1 MDILHRDFV
10 GHSFIWWQGVVE
22 DNLDPLK
29 LGRCRVRIL
38 GFHTSDK
45 KDIPTDK
52 LPWAYPIQPITSA
65 AISGIGQSPTGLV
78 PGSWV
83 VGFFRDGANSQEP
96 VIFGSIGGIPEEKA
110 NKEKGFNDPRIS
122 KDLKLIP
129 RDEFKIQQYPVD
141 GQGAILQNMP
151 EGKTY
156 PKHTGGGPHRSRLD
170 EQDTNRLAR
179 GDCEKKDRERC
190 TGITGSAGS
199 DECTGKMIDETII
212 GLKRRTAK
220 RKIPTALEPSRKK
233 SVPAADPAVGGSVR
247 TKSPDGPEWDERRSE
262 YAAKYPYN
270 HVRESES
277 GHTWECD
284 DTPGAERIT
293 EYHRSGT
300 HYEIFPDGSKVERI
314 VRDNY
319 TVILKDNHV
328 QIDGNTYVTID
339 KALRI
344 LQNTD
349 QESGKNFDV
358 QVGQGANV
366 NVEVMR
372 GSVNLT
378 LHEGDYNAYVNGNY
392 TLDVTGNMTERI
404 GKKRFSHSGD
414 NTHIKTN
421 KTYILEAAKNILE
434 SCGGFRDM
442 KTGLYTALKSGQYH
456 RFVSKADT
464 IIRGATIQLN

>member
-1 MDILHRDFV
+1 MDIMHRDFL

-22 DNLDPLK
+22 DNLDPMK

-83 VGFFRDGANSQEP
+83 VGFFRDGANAQEP
-96 VIFGSIGGIPEEKA
+96 VILGSIGGIPEEKA
-110 NKEKGFNDPRIS
+110 DIKTGFNDPRTS
-122 KDLKLIP
+122 EQLKCP
-129 RDEFKIQQYPVD
+129 PKDEFTIQEYPDD
-141 GQGAILQNMP
+141 GTGAILEN
-151 EGKTY
+151 EEYAKSY
-156 PKHTGGGPHRSRLD
+156 PKHIGGGPHRARLN
-170 EQDTNRLAR
+170 EQDTNRLAC
-179 GDCEKKDRERC
+179 GCKVE
-190 TGITGSAGS
+190 
-199 DECTGKMIDETII
+199 ETII
-212 GLKRRTAK
+212 GLKRTTAK
-220 RKIPTALEPSRKK
+220 QSVPTALQSSRSK
-233 SVPAADPAVGGSVR
+233 SVPSVNPAVGGSVR
-247 TKSPDGPEWDERRSE
+247 TKSPDGPVWDERQSE

-366 NVEVMR
+366 NVEVMQ

-378 LHEGDYNAYVNGNY
+378 LHDGDYNAYVNGNY

-404 GKKRFSHSGD
+404 GKKRFSHSGED
-414 NTHIKTN
+414 THIKTN
-421 KTYILEAAKNILE
+421 RTYTLEVAKNILE

-442 KTGLYTALKSGQYH
+442 TTGLYTALKSGKYH
-456 RFVSKADT
+456 RFTSKADT

>member
-10 GHSFIWWQGVVE
+10 GHSFVWWQGVVE
-22 DNLDPLK
+22 DNLDPLQ

-83 VGFFRDGANSQEP
+83 MGFFRDGANAQEP

-110 NKEKGFNDPRIS
+110 NNQKGFNDPRTS
-122 KDLKLIP
+122 KELKFIP
-129 RDEFKIQQYPVD
+129 KDEFRVQQYPND
-141 GQGAILQNMP
+141 GTGAILENTT

-156 PKHTGGGPHRSRLD
+156 PKHIGDGPHQARLN

-179 GDCEKKDRERC
+179 GCK
-190 TGITGSAGS
+190 T
-199 DECTGKMIDETII
+199 DETII

-220 RKIPTALEPSRKK
+220 ESVPTALQPNRSKT
-233 SVPAADPAVGGSVR
+233 VPGADPAVGGSVR
-247 TKSPDGPEWDERRSE
+247 TQSPDGPAWNERKSE
-262 YAAKYPYN
+262 YAAQYPYN
-270 HVRESES
+270 HVTESES

-284 DTPGAERIT
+284 DTPDAERIT

-300 HYEIFPDGSKVERI
+300 HYEVFPDGSKVERI

-349 QESGKNFDV
+349 QENGKNFDV

-378 LHEGDYNAYVNGNY
+378 LHNGDYNAYVNGNY

-414 NTHIKTN
+414 DTHIKTN

-442 KTGLYTALKSGQYH
+442 TTGLYTALKSGQYH
-456 RFVSKADT
+456 RFTSKADT

>member
-22 DNLDPLK
+22 DNLDPLQ

-83 VGFFRDGANSQEP
+83 VGFFRDGANAQEP

-110 NKEKGFNDPRIS
+110 NSQKGFNDPRTS
-122 KDLKLIP
+122 KELQFIP
-129 RDEFKIQQYPVD
+129 KDEFKIQQYPVD
-141 GQGAILQNMP
+141 GSGAILENMT

-156 PKHTGGGPHRSRLD
+156 PKHIGDGPHQARLN

-179 GDCEKKDRERC
+179 GCK
-190 TGITGSAGS
+190 T
-199 DECTGKMIDETII
+199 DETII

-220 RKIPTALEPSRKK
+220 EKIPTALQPTRKK
-233 SVPAADPAVGGSVR
+233 NVPTVDPAVGGTVR
-247 TKSPDGPEWDERRSE
+247 TKSADGPAWDERKSD
-262 YAAKYPYN
+262 YAAQYPYN

-284 DTPGAERIT
+284 DTPGAERIS

-300 HYEIFPDGSKVERI
+300 HYEVFPDGSKVERI

-349 QESGKNFDV
+349 QESGRNFDV
-358 QVGQGANV
+358 QIGQGANV
-366 NVEVMR
+366 NVEVMQ

-378 LHEGDYNAYVNGNY
+378 LHDGDYNAYDF
-392 TLDVTGNMTERI
+392 TPR
-404 GKKRFSHSGD
+404 
-414 NTHIKTN
+414 
-421 KTYILEAAKNILE
+421 
-434 SCGGFRDM
+434 
-442 KTGLYTALKSGQYH
+442 
-456 RFVSKADT
+456 
-464 IIRGATIQLN
+464 